1 MLKEFKINEFLSL
14 RLEEGKTFIYVKD
27 VRFDQCKFLLLDIS
41 TDQTRSIDEIESI
54 DEAAE
59 KLDRSLEV
67 GEGSRRIPPETEFWG
82 HCSNLQAWYE
92 HEYNTRLLHRN
103 LAFPLLR
110 RLADCGDPLAKKVF
124 KEEIAKRFESG
135 FLPVVL
141 YLMKEKYLHYF
152 IPEELN
158 VLMTKDEIWQGV
170 LTALEAI
177 RDEVDKRYAFSDL
190 IESIK
195 GTDVMRERFIDLVTV
210 VEIMPYDE
218 DKRDLFSTMVS
229 AIKGTSLMDEFSSQI
244 ETLFSN
250 ILIAVGSIPD
260 GDAFYTLASA
270 IKGADVMRE
279 KCPNLIA
286 TVEIMPDG
294 RDKSYVF
301 SYLVS
306 AIEGTDVMDAFSS
319 RIEILFSN
327 VLATVETMPDD
338 EDKSN
343 AFSDLISAIKG
354 TNLTREKFTDLLTA
368 VEAMP
373 DGWVKQNVF
382 RKWVNVI
389 KGTGVMRE
397 KFTDLLT
404 AMEAMPDDHDKRY
417 AFSTLVS
424 AVKKTELIREKFT
437 DLLTALETMPDGLDK
452 VVAFST
458 LVSAIKGTEL
468 MREKFTDLV
477 TMVET
482 MPDGEYKRF
491 TFSDLVKL
499 IKGTDVMDA
508 FSSRIETLKKLL
520 K

>member
-41 TDQTRSIDEIESI
+41 MDQTRSFDEIESI

-67 GEGSRRIPPETEFWG
+67 GEGSRTIPPETEFWG

-124 KEEIAKRFESG
+124 KEEIAKRLESG

-141 YLMKEKYLHYF
+141 YLMKGKYLHYF

-158 VLMTKDEIWQGV
+158 VLMIKDEIWQGV

-177 RDEVDKRYAFSDL
+177 RDEVDKRHAFSDL

-229 AIKGTSLMDEFSSQI
+229 AIKGTGLMDEFSSQI

-260 GDAFYTLASA
+260 DDAFYTLVSA

-279 KCPNLIA
+279 KCPNLIGM
-286 TVEIMPDG
+286 VEIMPNG

-306 AIEGTDVMDAFSS
+306 AIEGTDVMAAFYS

-327 VLATVETMPDD
+327 VLDTVAPLPDD

-354 TNLTREKFTDLLTA
+354 TD
-368 VEAMP
+368 
-373 DGWVKQNVF
+373 
-382 RKWVNVI
+382 
-389 KGTGVMRE
+389 VMTE

-404 AMEAMPDDHDKRY
+404 AMETMLDDQDKRY

-424 AVKKTELIREKFT
+424 AIKKTELIREKFKNIKNI
-437 DLLTALETMPDGLDK
+437 LL
-452 VVAFST
+452 
-458 LVSAIKGTEL
+458 
-468 MREKFTDLV
+468 
-477 TMVET
+477 
-482 MPDGEYKRF
+482 
-491 TFSDLVKL
+491 
-499 IKGTDVMDA
+499 
-508 FSSRIETLKKLL
+508 
-520 K
+520 